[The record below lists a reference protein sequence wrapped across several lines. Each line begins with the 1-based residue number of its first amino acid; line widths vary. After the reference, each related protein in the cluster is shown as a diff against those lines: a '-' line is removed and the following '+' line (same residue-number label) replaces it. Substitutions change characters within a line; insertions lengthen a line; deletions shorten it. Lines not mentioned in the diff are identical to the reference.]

1 MNIHRLVNSLGSEL
15 MEEKSTS
22 NPTKNQGIRPI
33 LMKRTIVPDGSQI
46 YKKVGDTLKLEC
58 QVDGMPPPTIVWY
71 KVRRKSMSCLLSS
84 IFFDQIMKYMSFQ
97 FHCWNE
103 FPCNLKIL
111 LLLLILTWSSMS
123 LNISLF
129 GKYIENSLKVIK
141 IN

>member
-1 MNIHRLVNSLGSEL
+1 MNNLFLGRKGIERFSSKSNNEDVYHPKRYGDMNIHRLVNSLGSEL

-71 KVRRKSMSCLLSS
+71 KVRQMSMSCLLSS
-84 IFFDQIMKYMSFQ
+84 IS
-97 FHCWNE
+97 
-103 FPCNLKIL
+103 
-111 LLLLILTWSSMS
+111 
-123 LNISLF
+123 
-129 GKYIENSLKVIK
+129 YI
-141 IN
+141 

>member
-84 IFFDQIMKYMSFQ
+84 IFFD
-97 FHCWNE
+97 H
-103 FPCNLKIL
+103 
-111 LLLLILTWSSMS
+111 
-123 LNISLF
+123 F
-129 GKYIENSLKVIK
+129 GIWKLH
-141 IN
+141 

>member
-84 IFFDQIMKYMSFQ
+84 IFFDQISY
-97 FHCWNE
+97 
-103 FPCNLKIL
+103 
-111 LLLLILTWSSMS
+111 
-123 LNISLF
+123 
-129 GKYIENSLKVIK
+129 V
-141 IN
+141 

>member
-1 MNIHRLVNSLGSEL
+1 MNNLLLGRKGIERFSSKSSNEDVYHPKRYGDMNIHRLVNSLGSEL

-71 KVRRKSMSCLLSS
+71 KVRPKSMNCLSLS
-84 IFFDQIMKYMSFQ
+84 
-97 FHCWNE
+97 
-103 FPCNLKIL
+103 IL
-111 LLLLILTWSSMS
+111 
-123 LNISLF
+123 
-129 GKYIENSLKVIK
+129 
-141 IN
+141 